1 MNMSK
6 SILTA
11 PQTNVSLYKHDF
23 ADILFMRDCKDNVH
37 AVIALL
43 LKSNNMPVPCLHGRE
58 RSFSPKGR
66 VLFNICSMF
75 SAAPAAASNTDKATL
90 KCKDLFEN
98 EQFLA
103 SC

>member
-1 MNMSK
+1 MNISK

-11 PQTNVSLYKHDF
+11 PQTSVALYKHDF
-23 ADILFMRDCKDNVH
+23 ADILFMRDCEVSVH

-43 LKSNNMPVPCLHGRE
+43 LISNNMPVPCLHGRK

-75 SAAPAAASNTDKATL
+75 SAAPAACNTDKATL